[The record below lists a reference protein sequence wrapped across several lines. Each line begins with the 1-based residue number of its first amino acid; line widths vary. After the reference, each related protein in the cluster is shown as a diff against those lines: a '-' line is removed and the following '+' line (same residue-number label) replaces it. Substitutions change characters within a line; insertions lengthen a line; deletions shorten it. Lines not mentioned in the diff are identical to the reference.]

1 MQTFQQYLESVTKS
15 TLQYHRTLNPKF
27 WSENKLNDKVRQ
39 KLLQIARVWAKFANI
54 ESNNIIDIVLTGGN
68 ANYNYT
74 KQSDLDVH
82 LIIDYEKVSC
92 EEELV
97 KDYFMA
103 KKALWA
109 ANHKDI
115 TVLGFP
121 VELFAEDKRSK
132 TPVGQGVFSLLK
144 NRWIQEPK
152 FAKINFAKDSL
163 LAQKVEFY
171 MKEIDNMVKG
181 KQNIEAATN
190 LKDKIRSMRG
200 ASIQTGG
207 EFSFENLVFKELR
220 NRGYLDK
227 LSDYLKK
234 NQERELSLF
243 KK

>member
-1 MQTFQQYLESVTKS
+1 MQTFQQYNEAVTKS

-27 WSENKLNDKVRQ
+27 WSGNKLNETVRQ

-54 ESNNIIDIVLTGGN
+54 QSNNIIDIVLTGGN

-109 ANHKDI
+109 ATHKNI
-115 TVLGFP
+115 SVLGFP
-121 VELFAEDKRSK
+121 VELFAEDKRGEVR
-132 TPVGQGVFSLLK
+132 TGQGVFSLMK
-144 NRWIQEPK
+144 NRWIQEPTFTK
-152 FAKINFAKDSL
+152 MNFKKDTL

-171 MKEIDNMVKG
+171 MKEIDSMVSG
-181 KQNIEAATN
+181 KQTIEAATN
-190 LKDKIRSMRG
+190 LKDKIRAMRG
-200 ASIQTGG
+200 AAIQSGG